1 MRRAKPMRRPHA
13 DARSPNGGAC
23 RCAASHGV
31 DRWRSTASEGANA
44 GTSGGNEVERRR
56 SSRRTAEPSAS
67 ARASVTVR
75 FHERKWRGVRR
86 ATAVRPCARSSATE
100 RPRQSTGKG
109 GRFRAHCN
117 GVRNGLASRPVS
129 CGRHS
134 AARVAIRAHRASVRA
149 EWPKWPKWPKRSKQ
163 SRRSKRPKRPRQ
175 SKRSKRS
182 KRSKQP
188 KQPKQ
193 PKRQHRPKRA
203 PSPDQ
208 ACGSTRSTSL
218 PRWLPSN
225 RRFSTSGA
233 LVSPSATVSS
243 AFSRPS
249 RSQPASVAIAS
260 RLFR

>member
-23 RCAASHGV
+23 RCAAIHGV

-56 SSRRTAEPSAS
+56 SSRRTAKPSAS

-86 ATAVRPCARSSATE
+86 ATAVHPCARSSATE

-134 AARVAIRAHRASVRA
+134 AARVAIRAHRASVRV
-149 EWPKWPKWPKRSKQ
+149 EWPKWPKWPKRSK
-163 SRRSKRPKRPRQ
+163 RPRQ
-175 SKRSKRS
+175 SKQSKRS
-182 KRSKQP
+182 
-188 KQPKQ
+188 KQ
-193 PKRQHRPKRA
+193 PKRQHRPKPA

>member
-1 MRRAKPMRRPHA
+1 MNACTRTERHAPREADAPPARRCAKP
-13 DARSPNGGAC
+13 
-23 RCAASHGV
+23 
-31 DRWRSTASEGANA
+31 
-44 GTSGGNEVERRR
+44 ERRGLSVRRDPRRGSMEIDGERR
-56 SSRRTAEPSAS
+56 SERRDERGETKSNDGEAAAEPSAS

-134 AARVAIRAHRASVRA
+134 AARVAIRAHRASVRV
-149 EWPKWPKWPKRSKQ
+149 EWPKWPKRS
-163 SRRSKRPKRPRQ
+163 R
-175 SKRSKRS
+175 
-182 KRSKQP
+182 RSKQP

-193 PKRQHRPKRA
+193 PKRQHRPKPA

>member
-23 RCAASHGV
+23 RCAAIHGV

-56 SSRRTAEPSAS
+56 SSRRTAKPSAS

-86 ATAVRPCARSSATE
+86 ATAVHPCARSSATE

-134 AARVAIRAHRASVRA
+134 AARVAIRAHRASVRV
-149 EWPKWPKWPKRSKQ
+149 EWPKWPKRSKQ
-163 SRRSKRPKRPRQ
+163 SRRSKRPKR
-175 SKRSKRS
+175 S
-182 KRSKQP
+182 

-203 PSPDQ
+203 PPPDQ

>member
-23 RCAASHGV
+23 RCAAIHGV

-56 SSRRTAEPSAS
+56 SSRRTAKPSAS

-86 ATAVRPCARSSATE
+86 ATAVHPCARSSATE

-134 AARVAIRAHRASVRA
+134 AARVAIRAHRASVRV
-149 EWPKWPKWPKRSKQ
+149 EWPKWPKRSK
-163 SRRSKRPKRPRQ
+163 RPRQ
-175 SKRSKRS
+175 SKQSKRS
-182 KRSKQP
+182 
-188 KQPKQ
+188 KQ
-193 PKRQHRPKRA
+193 PKRQHRPKPA

>member
-23 RCAASHGV
+23 RCAAIHGV

-56 SSRRTAEPSAS
+56 SSRRTAKPSAS

-86 ATAVRPCARSSATE
+86 ATAVHPCARSSATE

-149 EWPKWPKWPKRSKQ
+149 EWPKWPKWPKR
-163 SRRSKRPKRPRQ
+163 PRQ
-175 SKRSKRS
+175 SKQSKRS
-182 KRSKQP
+182 

-193 PKRQHRPKRA
+193 PKRQHRPKPA

>member
-23 RCAASHGV
+23 RCAAIHGV

-56 SSRRTAEPSAS
+56 SSRRTAKPSAS

-134 AARVAIRAHRASVRA
+134 AARVAIRAHRASVRV
-149 EWPKWPKWPKRSKQ
+149 EWPKWPKRS
-163 SRRSKRPKRPRQ
+163 R
-175 SKRSKRS
+175 
-182 KRSKQP
+182 RSKQP

-193 PKRQHRPKRA
+193 PKRQHRPKPA

>member
-23 RCAASHGV
+23 RCAAIHGV

-56 SSRRTAEPSAS
+56 SSRGTAEPSAS

-75 FHERKWRGVRR
+75 FHERKWRGLRR

-163 SRRSKRPKRPRQ
+163 SRRSKR
-175 SKRSKRS
+175 SKRS
-182 KRSKQP
+182 

-203 PSPDQ
+203 PPPDQ

>member
-23 RCAASHGV
+23 RCAAIHGV

-56 SSRRTAEPSAS
+56 SSRRTAKPSAS

-163 SRRSKRPKRPRQ
+163 SRRSKQ
-175 SKRSKRS
+175 SKQ
-182 KRSKQP
+182 SKQS
-188 KQPKQ
+188 
-193 PKRQHRPKRA
+193 KRQHRPKPA

>member
-23 RCAASHGV
+23 RCAAIHGV

-56 SSRRTAEPSAS
+56 SSRRTAKPSAS

-134 AARVAIRAHRASVRA
+134 AARVAIRAHRASVRV
-149 EWPKWPKWPKRSKQ
+149 EWPKWPKRS
-163 SRRSKRPKRPRQ
+163 RRS
-175 SKRSKRS
+175 
-182 KRSKQP
+182 

-193 PKRQHRPKRA
+193 PKRQHRPKPA

>member
-23 RCAASHGV
+23 RCAAIHGV

-163 SRRSKRPKRPRQ
+163 SRRSKQ
-175 SKRSKRS
+175 SKQ
-182 KRSKQP
+182 SKQS
-188 KQPKQ
+188 
-193 PKRQHRPKRA
+193 KRQHRPKPA

>member
-163 SRRSKRPKRPRQ
+163 PRQ
-175 SKRSKRS
+175 SKQSKRS
-182 KRSKQP
+182 

-193 PKRQHRPKRA
+193 PKRQHRPKPA

-233 LVSPSATVSS
+233 LVSPSATVSF

>member
-23 RCAASHGV
+23 RCAAIHGV

-44 GTSGGNEVERRR
+44 GTSGGETKSNDGEAA
-56 SSRRTAEPSAS
+56 AEPSAS

-109 GRFRAHCN
+109 DRFRAHCN

-134 AARVAIRAHRASVRA
+134 AARVAIRSHRASVRA
-149 EWPKWPKWPKRSKQ
+149 EWPKWPKRSKQ
-163 SRRSKRPKRPRQ
+163 SRRSKRSKQP
-175 SKRSKRS
+175 KRSKRS
-182 KRSKQP
+182 

-203 PSPDQ
+203 PPPDQ

>member
-13 DARSPNGGAC
+13 DARSSNGGAC
-23 RCAASHGV
+23 RCAAIHGV

-56 SSRRTAEPSAS
+56 SSRRTAKPSAS

-134 AARVAIRAHRASVRA
+134 AARVAIRAHRASVRV
-149 EWPKWPKWPKRSKQ
+149 EWPKWPKRS
-163 SRRSKRPKRPRQ
+163 R
-175 SKRSKRS
+175 
-182 KRSKQP
+182 RSKQP

-193 PKRQHRPKRA
+193 PKRQHRPKPA

>member
-23 RCAASHGV
+23 RCAAIHGV

-56 SSRRTAEPSAS
+56 SSRRTAKPSAS

-129 CGRHS
+129 CGRRS
-134 AARVAIRAHRASVRA
+134 AARVAIRAHRASVRV
-149 EWPKWPKWPKRSKQ
+149 EWPKWPKRS
-163 SRRSKRPKRPRQ
+163 RRS
-175 SKRSKRS
+175 
-182 KRSKQP
+182 

-193 PKRQHRPKRA
+193 PKRQHRPKPA

>member
-23 RCAASHGV
+23 RCAAIHGV

-56 SSRRTAEPSAS
+56 SSRGTAKPSAS

-86 ATAVRPCARSSATE
+86 ATAVHPCARSSATE

-129 CGRHS
+129 CGQRS

-175 SKRSKRS
+175 SKQS

-203 PSPDQ
+203 PPPDQ

>member
-1 MRRAKPMRRPHA
+1 MNACTRTERHAPREADAPPARRCAKP
-13 DARSPNGGAC
+13 
-23 RCAASHGV
+23 
-31 DRWRSTASEGANA
+31 
-44 GTSGGNEVERRR
+44 ERRGLSVRRDPRRGSMEIDGERR
-56 SSRRTAEPSAS
+56 SERRDERGETKSNDGEAAAEPSAS

-117 GVRNGLASRPVS
+117 GVRNGLASRPVF

-134 AARVAIRAHRASVRA
+134 AARVAIRAHRASVRV
-149 EWPKWPKWPKRSKQ
+149 EWPKWPKWPKRSK
-163 SRRSKRPKRPRQ
+163 RPRQ
-175 SKRSKRS
+175 SKQSKQS

-193 PKRQHRPKRA
+193 PKRQHRPKPA

>member
-163 SRRSKRPKRPRQ
+163 PRQ
-175 SKRSKRS
+175 SKQSKRS
-182 KRSKQP
+182 

-193 PKRQHRPKRA
+193 PKRQHRPKPA

>member
-13 DARSPNGGAC
+13 DARSPNGGPVGAP
-23 RCAASHGV
+23 
-31 DRWRSTASEGANA
+31 RSTAWIDGDRRRAKERTPGRA
-44 GTSGGNEVERRR
+44 GGNEVERRR
-56 SSRRTAEPSAS
+56 SSRRTAKPSAS

-86 ATAVRPCARSSATE
+86 ATAVHPCARSSATE

-134 AARVAIRAHRASVRA
+134 AARVAIRAHRASVRV
-149 EWPKWPKWPKRSKQ
+149 EWPKWPKWPKRSK
-163 SRRSKRPKRPRQ
+163 RPRQ
-175 SKRSKRS
+175 SKQSKRS
-182 KRSKQP
+182 
-188 KQPKQ
+188 KQ
-193 PKRQHRPKRA
+193 PKRQHRPKPA

>member
-23 RCAASHGV
+23 RCAAIHGV

-56 SSRRTAEPSAS
+56 SSRRTAKPSAS

-163 SRRSKRPKRPRQ
+163 SRRSKR
-175 SKRSKRS
+175 
-182 KRSKQP
+182 
-188 KQPKQ
+188 
-193 PKRQHRPKRA
+193 QHRPKRA

>member
-1 MRRAKPMRRPHA
+1 MREARTVRPVGAPRSTAWIDGDRRRAKERTPGRA
-13 DARSPNGGAC
+13 GETKSNDGE
-23 RCAASHGV
+23 AA
-31 DRWRSTASEGANA
+31 
-44 GTSGGNEVERRR
+44 
-56 SSRRTAEPSAS
+56 AEPSAS

-129 CGRHS
+129 CGRRS

-163 SRRSKRPKRPRQ
+163 SRRSKRPRQ
-175 SKRSKRS
+175 SKRS
-182 KRSKQP
+182 

-203 PSPDQ
+203 PPPDQ